1 MENEP
6 PSPTDHRRAA
16 LKVKEQE
23 ALDIIKKDIC
33 EWMTNVV
40 GQTVELNNF
49 WDALDTGIVV
59 CQLAKQ
65 IQVRA
70 RNSKN
75 IPMEEVL
82 YNKKAEHGSFQAR
95 DNAANFINW
104 CRKLGVP
111 GTVMFESNGLVM
123 HTDDRG
129 VVLCLL
135 EVGRHASKVD
145 MIAPQLVQLE
155 EEIDATEA
163 AEDQQEEREGG
174 DAEARATPSP
184 TNIALP
190 VKAQLSPRSP
200 TATKTPQKATKTPQ
214 KATKTPQKATA
225 SLEKQVLDILQQCTC
240 KDKITV
246 CSSKNA
252 KFALLISNKR
262 YTLFARVLSDR
273 IMVRVGGGWDT
284 LDHFLLMHDP
294 CRGKP

>member
-16 LKVKEQE
+16 LKAKEQE

-135 EVGRHASKVD
+135 EVGRHASKGD

-200 TATKTPQKATKTPQ
+200 TATKTPQKVTKTPQ

-225 SLEKQVLDILQQCTC
+225 SLEKQVPANMYFVGRCAIRIFQLQVLDILQQCTC

-262 YTLFARVLSDR
+262 YTLFARVSGA
-273 IMVRVGGGWDT
+273 V
-284 LDHFLLMHDP
+284 
-294 CRGKP
+294 